1 MTFFTLR
8 HTVLVTLSLA
18 WGLVVAQPTVHSI
31 ETRPGVQLKFLY
43 VPAQNPVA
51 GAVLFQGGFGN
62 IGLYANGSMQDA
74 GFLSGNGP
82 KFAAQGVSVVIPD
95 VPSDRRTLNDF
106 RDSAEHA
113 QDNAALIEFLRQ
125 RTKQPVWAMG
135 ISNGSLSAAAAA
147 ARLGKRGPDGV
158 VLMSSLTQ
166 EGRNRQVA
174 HVVTSANL
182 AEVKVPAVL
191 VHHKLDGCYVTP
203 FSGMPGLQAA
213 LSASPKVELLAIEGG
228 SNQGNPCHTGYHQF
242 LGQEDAVIASTVG
255 AILKLAPKA
264 PEAK

>member
-74 GFLSGNGP
+74 GFLSGNGT
-82 KFAAQGVSVVIPD
+82 KFAALGVSVVIPD
-95 VPSDRRTLNDF
+95 VPSDRRTLNDY

-113 QDNAALIEFLRQ
+113 QDNAALLEFLRQ
-125 RTKQPVWAMG
+125 RTKQPIWAMG

-158 VLMSSLTQ
+158 VLMSTLTQ
-166 EGRNRQVA
+166 EGRNKQVA
-174 HVVTSANL
+174 HIVTRANL
-182 AEVKVPAVL
+182 SDVKVPALL
-191 VHHKLDGCYVTP
+191 VHHKFDGCYVTP
-203 FSGMPGLQAA
+203 FSGMAGLQTS
-213 LSASPKVELLAIEGG
+213 LSGSPKVELLAIEGG
-228 SNQGNPCHTGYHQF
+228 SNQGNPCHTGHHQF
-242 LGQEDAVIASTVG
+242 LGQEDAVLAATVG
-255 AILKLAPKA
+255 AMLRLGAKA
-264 PEAK
+264 PESK